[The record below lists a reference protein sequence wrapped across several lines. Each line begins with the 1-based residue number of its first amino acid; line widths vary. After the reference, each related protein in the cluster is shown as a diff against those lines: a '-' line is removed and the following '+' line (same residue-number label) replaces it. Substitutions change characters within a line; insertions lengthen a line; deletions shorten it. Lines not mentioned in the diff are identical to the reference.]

1 MRIVDCNLANILQRA
16 PLVLFAGAGFYC
28 ALFLANLLYNLYH
41 ASVLSYVAK
50 KLVYNI
56 MYEVSVFCIV

>member
-28 ALFLANLLYNLYH
+28 ALFFSKLALQ
-41 ASVLSYVAK
+41 
-50 KLVYNI
+50 LVSRI
-56 MYEVSVFCIV
+56 CFIVRGKEIIQHNV

>member
-16 PLVLFAGAGFYC
+16 PLVLFAGADFYY

-56 MYEVSVFCIV
+56 T

>member
-28 ALFLANLLYNLYH
+28 ALFFSKLALQ
-41 ASVLSYVAK
+41 
-50 KLVYNI
+50 LVSRI
-56 MYEVSVFCIV
+56 CFIVRGKEISIQHNV